1 MTREQI
7 LENRNRLVNHLEE
20 CRELIKVNESYYKKY
35 NFRLF
40 WALQR
45 DLGMRVRAENGLAM
59 GLLLGIVLSLA
70 AGLVVGPSFIESGAI
85 QLIVV
90 LALIGVVFMI
100 VEPSVAAAQLSA
112 MDARDA
118 KELLSVDIQEKLPG
132 VSKICYTEKGLK
144 AMASYIKNGKAN
156 SLAEASELYVDSFY
170 RKFHWFLRGLD
181 GLTER

>member
-20 CRELIKVNESYYKKY
+20 CRELIKANESYYKKY

-45 DLGMRVRAENGLAM
+45 DLSMRVRAENGLAM
-59 GLLLGIVLSLA
+59 GLLVGILLSLA
-70 AGLVVGPSFIESGAI
+70 AGLVLGSDFIGSGALG
-85 QLIVV
+85 LIIIF
-90 LALIGVVFMI
+90 ALIGVVFMI
-100 VEPSVAAAQLSA
+100 VEPTIAAAQLSA

-118 KELLSVDIQEKLPG
+118 KELLSVDIQQKLPG
-132 VSKICYTEKGLK
+132 VSKMCFTEKGLK